1 MTSISALDVA
11 TQETLAYLR
20 RVLPP
25 PPRRVLEVGP
35 GRADLAARLQALGYA
50 VTAVDPDPAAVELAR
65 QAGVAAVQADFLAP
79 AEGGWDVV
87 LFTRSLHHLADL
99 SGAVEHARGLLA
111 PDGTLVADEFA
122 RERANRATA
131 AFFYGLRALLETA
144 GVLRRADADAEQDE
158 VAADP
163 LERWR
168 AQHAGRPG
176 HPLHES
182 DAMLAA
188 LRACFPAVEVESC
201 AYLYRALGEQLVAT
215 EHGFQLTHRLL
226 DLEQQLIQAGA
237 LTAIGL
243 RFRARRGTG

>member
-1 MTSISALDVA
+1 
-11 TQETLAYLR
+11 
-20 RVLPP
+20 
-25 PPRRVLEVGP
+25 
-35 GRADLAARLQALGYA
+35 
-50 VTAVDPDPAAVELAR
+50 
-65 QAGVAAVQADFLAP
+65 
-79 AEGGWDVV
+79 VV
-87 LFTRSLHHLADL
+87 LFTRSLHYLADL
-99 SGAVEHARGLLA
+99 GGAVEHAHRLLA

-131 AFFYGLRALLETA
+131 VFFYGLQALLATA
-144 GVLRRADADAEQDE
+144 GVLRRDDADVEQDE
-158 VAADP
+158 AAADP

-188 LRACFPAVEVESC
+188 LRACFPVVEVESC

-215 EHGFQLTHRLL
+215 EQGFQLTQRLL

-237 LTAIGL
+237 LTPIGL